1 MDWFED
7 PFEELERIRR
17 RIDNLARRMFRGAW
31 EPLIEEV
38 RPVSFPV
45 DISETEDEIKVQADL
60 PGFRKEDINLRVTE
74 DTIEISAQ
82 RREEKRE
89 KTERMIRA
97 ERRVG
102 SVRRFLTL
110 PTKIDTNT
118 VDAEFRDGVLII
130 RAKKIEKKKG
140 KEIKI
145 K

>member
-17 RIDNLARRMFRGAW
+17 RIDRLARRMFRGAW
-31 EPLIEEV
+31 EPFAEEI

-45 DISETEDEIKVQADL
+45 DVSETENEIRIQADL
-60 PGFRKEDINLRVTE
+60 PGFKKEDINLKVTE
-74 DTIEISAQ
+74 DTVEIFAE
-82 RREEKRE
+82 RKEEKKE
-89 KTERMIRA
+89 KTERIIRA

-110 PTKIDTNT
+110 PAKIDTET
-118 VDAEFRDGVLII
+118 VDAEFKDGVLII
-130 RAKKIEKKKG
+130 RAKKIAKKG